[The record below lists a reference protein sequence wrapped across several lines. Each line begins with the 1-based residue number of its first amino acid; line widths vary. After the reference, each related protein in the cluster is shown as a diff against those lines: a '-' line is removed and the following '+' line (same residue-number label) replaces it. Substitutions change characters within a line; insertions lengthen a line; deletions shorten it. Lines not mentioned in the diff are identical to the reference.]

1 MLRDEVGAARTV
13 HGVLTPRAAWRT
25 SGVEPA
31 GRVLVLGAG
40 FSRAVSDVMP
50 LTDDLG
56 RLVVRDLQA
65 EGLSGPAGGFKG
77 GYFEA
82 WLSRLAEPQPDLREW
97 ENLANQAW
105 FSRITEQVRTVLLRE
120 QRVVLSDAAPG
131 WLMRLV
137 AVLHRTRTTV
147 VTFNYD
153 LLLEAALNSA
163 VLAGPE
169 GTGRPTSHDA
179 TQDLPPSPPG
189 GGRSLSR
196 SAVPTF
202 PLLKLHG
209 SVDCW
214 WVGGDATGSTIV
226 REAGLAVFGRDPVP
240 GAALRPPGRSP
251 FIVPPASGKSRF
263 YANPVTRELWQ
274 RAAEAIGG
282 AAAVDL
288 VGCSLPPSDLVTT
301 GMLADRLARPDV
313 AVRVVNPSPD
323 APLAA
328 LTAAGVAAAR
338 FDGGVPA
345 LVDDL
350 EARLAA
356 AAWDELA
363 AIGAAGDVEG
373 APVLAGP
380 APHWSRAVVGLSDSG
395 ALLVEDGA
403 EAPNPTR
410 ARRDND
416 PTPLTVRDLRAL
428 RRAGAPL
435 TVARDGTRS
444 AVIGW
449 ETRAEQTGH
458 RNLWVVAITAAAGAA
473 QTA

>member
-1 MLRDEVGAARTV
+1 MVLRDEVGAARTV
-13 HGVLTPRAAWRT
+13 HSVLTPPPPAAWRT

-40 FSRAVSDVMP
+40 FSRAVSDGMP

-56 RLVVRDLQA
+56 RQVLRDLQA
-65 EGLSGPAGGFKG
+65 EGLSGPAGGFTG

-120 QRVVLSDAAPG
+120 QRAVLADAAPG
-131 WLMRLV
+131 WLLRLV

-163 VLAGPE
+163 LLAGPD
-169 GTGRPTSHDA
+169 GTGRTTSHDA
-179 TQDLPPSPPG
+179 TQDLPPPPPRG
-189 GGRSLSR
+189 GFLSR

-214 WVGGDATGSTIV
+214 WVGGDTTGSTIV
-226 REAGLAVFGRDPVP
+226 RQAGLAVFGRDPVP
-240 GAALRPPGRSP
+240 GDARRPPGRSP

-282 AAAVDL
+282 AVSVDL

-328 LTAAGVAAAR
+328 LTAAGVAAAG

-350 EARLAA
+350 EAGLAV
-356 AAWDELA
+356 AAWDALA
-363 AIGAAGDVEG
+363 AIGAVGDVEG
-373 APVLAGP
+373 LPVLAGP
-380 APHWSRAVVGLSDSG
+380 AAYRSRVVVGLSDSG

-410 ARRDND
+410 ARRDSD
-416 PTPLTVRDLRAL
+416 PPPLTVRDVRAR

-435 TVARDGTRS
+435 TVDGTGS
-444 AVIGW
+444 VVIGW
-449 ETRAEQTGH
+449 ETRAEQTGY
-458 RNLWVVAITAAAGAA
+458 RNLWVVAITAAASAVE
-473 QTA
+473 TA